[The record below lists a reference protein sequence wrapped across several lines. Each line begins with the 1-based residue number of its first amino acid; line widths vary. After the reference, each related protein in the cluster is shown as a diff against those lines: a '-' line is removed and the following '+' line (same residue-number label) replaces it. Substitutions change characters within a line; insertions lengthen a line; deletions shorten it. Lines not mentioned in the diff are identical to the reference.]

1 MIGEAVIIIGIPI
14 VRSAAGWLQH
24 SLKDGRI
31 ERFEVKELLTTV
43 LSMSVT
49 GAILYFGLSS
59 LGIDGAAFGATAGAW
74 IIDKLM

>member
-24 SLKDGRI
+24 SLKDGKI
-31 ERFEVKELLTTV
+31 EKFEVKELLKTV
-43 LSMSVT
+43 VSMGVT
-49 GAILYFGLSS
+49 GAVLYFGLSS

-74 IIDKLM
+74 IVDKFM